1 MVELYR
7 KRPIT
12 VEAIHCTFFNKDE
25 WWSDLE
31 RMCDEVGL
39 KAEYTVGN
47 YSFSCISPRI
57 KFTDKNTSGTLHILE
72 PIYDGD
78 YFVKGV
84 DGSVYPVKKDTFE
97 KIYDKIDEDRNTITW

>member
-31 RMCDEVGL
+31 RMCDEVGI
-39 KAEYTVGN
+39 KAEL
-47 YSFSCISPRI
+47 IEEAPKI
-57 KFTDKNTSGTLHILE
+57 KFLDKNTTLHILE
-72 PIYDGD
+72 PIHNGD

>member
-39 KAEYTVGN
+39 KAELIEEK
-47 YSFSCISPRI
+47 YSSTAPKI
-57 KFTDKNTSGTLHILE
+57 KFSDKNTSGTLHILE